1 MTIIL
6 VAVGFY
12 GKRVGRVYANFYAY
26 QDAMNQQAHL
36 AWGVTDDSIRK
47 RLIAKADSLNL
58 PPEAADV
65 TVQRTGRHI
74 SVMAD
79 YVEKVQ
85 LPGRVRSFHFT
96 PTAEYD
102 Y

>member
-1 MTIIL
+1 
-6 VAVGFY
+6 
-12 GKRVGRVYANFYAY
+12 
-26 QDAMNQQAHL
+26 
-36 AWGVTDDSIRK
+36 
-47 RLIAKADSLNL
+47 LNL

>member
-1 MTIIL
+1 MVIL
-6 VAVGFY
+6 VAAGYY
-12 GKRVGRVYANFYAY
+12 GKRVAKVYANFYAY

-36 AWGVTDDSIRK
+36 AWGVPDDSIKK
-47 RLIAKADSLNL
+47 RLIAKADSLSL
-58 PPEAADV
+58 PAEAFDI

-79 YVEKVQ
+79 YVEKVK
-85 LPGRVRSFHFT
+85 LPGQVRSFHFT
-96 PTAEYD
+96 PTADYD